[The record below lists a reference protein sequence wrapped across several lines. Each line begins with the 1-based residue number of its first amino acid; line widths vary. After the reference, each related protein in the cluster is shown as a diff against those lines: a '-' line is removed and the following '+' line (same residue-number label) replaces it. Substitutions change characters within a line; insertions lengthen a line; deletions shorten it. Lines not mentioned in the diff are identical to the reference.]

1 MILDSLINNLKTQ
14 LDRRRH
20 RPFLRATMAA
30 CALVAAADGAVSLR
44 ERVRV
49 DQVLDYL
56 ETLRIFDPHEGVE
69 LFNEFAD
76 AILATPREGHEHAL
90 AAIREEVDQHPESAE
105 LLIRVCIGVSK
116 VDDHLP
122 MVEQIEIVSLMQ
134 TLGVEVNDPLLYATP
149 GGPDITS
156 PGA

>member
-1 MILDSLINNLKTQ
+1 MILDSLINSLKTE
-14 LDRRRH
+14 LDRKRH

-30 CALVAAADGAVSLR
+30 CALVASADGNVSLR

-69 LFNEFAD
+69 LFNEFAN
-76 AILATPREGHEHAL
+76 AILNSPREGHEQAM
-90 AAIREEVDQHPESAE
+90 AAIREEVDQHPASAE

-116 VDDHLP
+116 VDGRLP
-122 MVEQIEIVSLMQ
+122 VVEQIEIVSLSQ
-134 TLGVEVNDPLLYATP
+134 TLGVAVNDPLLYATP
-149 GGPDITS
+149 GGPDITE